1 MECGVDRQTPP
12 RFDSVRTVCDTHL
25 VSTPSKGAQ
34 QDPVAGLGVGQRNT
48 VIGARETWPNTH
60 ITWTKWAE
68 EVFPVWECR
77 VSQLQCYLY
86 RFQLILLVP
95 SLPPV
100 RSKQKILAVRKKI
113 YSTAPADKK
122 KERSGAQLNRIE
134 LKCNQRTNTVY
145 LMFSDNG
152 LMPGIGGRSNTWKH
166 MGLNFLLSLSQY

>member
-1 MECGVDRQTPP
+1 M
-12 RFDSVRTVCDTHL
+12 
-25 VSTPSKGAQ
+25 
-34 QDPVAGLGVGQRNT
+34 
-48 VIGARETWPNTH
+48 IGALGTWPNTH

-100 RSKQKILAVRKKI
+100 RPKQKILAVRKRI

-122 KERSGAQLNRIE
+122 KRKKWSSIE
-134 LKCNQRTNTVY
+134 
-145 LMFSDNG
+145 
-152 LMPGIGGRSNTWKH
+152 SN
-166 MGLNFLLSLSQY
+166 